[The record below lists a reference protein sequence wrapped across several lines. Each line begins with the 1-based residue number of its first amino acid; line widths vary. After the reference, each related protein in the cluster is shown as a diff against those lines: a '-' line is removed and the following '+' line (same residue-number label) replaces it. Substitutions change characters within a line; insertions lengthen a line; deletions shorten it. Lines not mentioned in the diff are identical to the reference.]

1 MAAREAAKS
10 AATLEQLRTM
20 LDRFQGCALRTTATQ
35 LVFADGNPQA
45 RVMFVGEAPGRDE
58 YIEGLAT
65 DPRPSGSRKL
75 AGREAYRVLQGDFRV
90 VYTVDDKSRKIVVL
104 AAVHRRDAY
113 R

>member
-1 MAAREAAKS
+1 VGSYNVEITRSAGREIEGL
-10 AATLEQLRTM
+10 TLR
-20 LDRFQGCALRTTATQ
+20 DRE
-35 LVFADGNPQA
+35 
-45 RVMFVGEAPGRDE
+45 RVIHR
-58 YIEGLAT
+58 IEGLAT

-75 AGREAYRVLQGDFRV
+75 AGREAYRVRQGDFRV